1 MENLYEKQKCDRSKY
16 KIKLMTY
23 DKTTEVYIDK
33 YDIIL
38 YLYLYLYL
46 YYNEKCISSVIG
58 RYNPNNKWDT

>member
-23 DKTTEVYIDK
+23 DKTAEVYIDK
-33 YDIIL
+33 YDMIL
-38 YLYLYLYL
+38 CL